1 MKKLPAHDLIPYP
14 YWRAALAEVSLCH
27 PEIPGDDKSIE
38 IVKLDG
44 GWQVSNTSPDLKT
57 WIDKQFSASKAAKE
71 NIDGK
76 PTKTIPFVLIP
87 ARLSAHASH
96 GVKFDTEDINSGLTL
111 LCIPCLL
118 DRQGSLL
125 PDPDRQ
131 PWIPRDLLEP
141 SLKGVTIGQLDQ
153 QDNFLSTIP
162 GKPTSLDEVLQ
173 TSARLFGEVTGSG
186 LPLLAEYAA
195 DDTDPPLF
203 AREGHEVVSEWHGLP
218 YNPPIIA
225 RHLIKLYDHLIAK
238 APKTPTLDKLRYTA
252 DRNVRQPISLAQA
265 EVYCSAAVGHID
277 QEYPLSPS
285 QREALVEL
293 IAMKAGEILAVNG
306 PPGTGKTTLLQS
318 VVAQL
323 WVDAALKKA
332 ECPLIVVTSTNVKA
346 VENVLD
352 SFGKIGAKIGH
363 QRWHPYNGGFGLFL
377 ASASRETKFPTC
389 TSDTHP
395 FVEHEMPEAVRS
407 ARNAYLDQATKYFAR
422 KLESVEAVIDAL
434 HSELK
439 QLQERLQQIIKA
451 RYAIFAATGADAAGG
466 AETLCAKFL
475 VDYEREKAEAQE
487 LLSAAETIIAQN
499 NKKRQVLDISHKAI
513 LANIDAVER
522 GWSEYLAI
530 SPLWLDLLSFLP
542 PVLRRRNA
550 HDRAFLLASPLT
562 AALQNRQDNVAG
574 YFQSLREAA
583 LNDGR
588 EQVENLATELT
599 LAEKQKAAA
608 AKRLRIATD
617 GEKNMKKL
625 HRDWLNA
632 LGTEHKGLSNIP
644 LTTLND
650 ALDTAIRAPMFCIAD
665 RYWSGQ
671 WLAEMQERLDKQIVD
686 TKGCTKL
693 EAKYR
698 RFAQLSPCLVS
709 NFHMAPSFFTAWQGE
724 ELPLWNAID
733 LLVVDEAGQV
743 APDVGAGMFGLAKR
757 ALVVGDIFQIEPV
770 WNTGETTD
778 RANAVKFGLTTRTD
792 DPRYETLTVAGYTTA
807 KGNLMKMAGRSCVIQ
822 KHDDVRGL
830 LLTEHRRCVPEL
842 VAYCN
847 ALVYAGRLQPLRPS
861 LSPENRLYPAFG
873 RLDVLGRD
881 KQVGTSRQN
890 DEEAIAIVTWLQKNR
905 ACIENHYRDKET
917 GEKVPIWKSVGIV
930 TPFARQASQIE
941 RLLRKAM
948 PDLVRKDTRLTIGTV
963 HALQGAERD
972 IVIFSPTYGQGYN
985 GGMFFDRS
993 PNMLNVAVSRAKDS
1007 FLVIGNLAL
1016 FDSTRKS
1023 RPSGLLA
1030 TYLSAHGIG
1039 GPISS
1044 SP

>member
-1 MKKLPAHDLIPYP
+1 MKQLPAHDLVPYP

-27 PEIPGDDKSIE
+27 PEIPADDKPIE
-38 IVKLDG
+38 IRALDG
-44 GWQVSNTSPDLKT
+44 CWQVSNTSTDLKT
-57 WIDKQFSASKAAKE
+57 WVDKQFSDSKAAKV
-71 NIDGK
+71 NADGK
-76 PTKTIPFVLIP
+76 PAKTIPFVLIP

-96 GVKFDTEDINSGLTL
+96 GVKFDAEDVNSGLTL

-118 DRQGSLL
+118 DRQGCLL

-141 SLKGVTIGQLDQ
+141 SLKSVTVGQLDE
-153 QDNFLSTIP
+153 QDLFLSTIP
-162 GKPTSLDEVLQ
+162 GKPTSLDEVLRTAAHLSEQ
-173 TSARLFGEVTGSG
+173 VTGSS

-195 DDTDPPLF
+195 DDSDSPPF
-203 AREGHEVVSEWHGLP
+203 ERDGHEVVSEWHGLP

-238 APKTPTLDKLRYTA
+238 APETPTLDTLRYTA
-252 DRNVRQPISLAQA
+252 DRKTRKPTSLAQA
-265 EVYCSAAVGHID
+265 EAYYSAAVGHID

-293 IAMKAGEILAVNG
+293 IAMQTGEILAVNG

-323 WVDAALKKA
+323 WVDAALKET

-363 QRWHPYNGGFGLFL
+363 QRWLPYDGGFGLFL
-377 ASASRETKFPTC
+377 ASASRETAFPTC

-395 FVEHEMPEAVRS
+395 FVEHETAEAVLS
-407 ARNAYLDQATKYFAR
+407 ARNAYLDHATKYFGG
-422 KLESVEAVIDAL
+422 KLESVKAVVDAL

-439 QLQERLQQIIKA
+439 QLHERLQNIIKA
-451 RYAIFAATGADAAGG
+451 RYAIFSATGADTECG
-466 AETLCAKFL
+466 AESLCSRFL
-475 VDYEREKAEAQE
+475 ADYERAKTEAQALLTTAEAAISQHK
-487 LLSAAETIIAQN
+487 
-499 NKKRQVLDISHKAI
+499 KKRQALETSHEAT
-513 LANIDAVER
+513 LAKIDTVER
-522 GWSEYLAI
+522 SWSEYLAA

-542 PVLRRRNA
+542 PLLRRRNA
-550 HDRAFLLASPLT
+550 RDRAFLLAAPLT
-562 AALQNRQDNVAG
+562 ATLYNRQDDIAG
-574 YFQSLREAA
+574 HFRLLRKAA
-583 LNDGR
+583 LIDKQ
-588 EQVENLATELT
+588 EQVKKLATELA
-599 LAEKQKAAA
+599 LAEGQKATAA
-608 AKRLRIATD
+608 TSLKKSTEGQKNI
-617 GEKNMKKL
+617 EKLYRN
-625 HRDWLNA
+625 WLNA
-632 LGTEHKGLSNIP
+632 LGAEHMGFSNIS
-644 LTTLND
+644 LVALSD
-650 ALDTAIRAPMFCIAD
+650 ALDTAIRAPMFCITD
-665 RYWSGQ
+665 RYWSGR
-671 WLAEMQERLDKQIVD
+671 WLTEMQERLDKQIVD
-686 TKGCTKL
+686 TKGRTKH

-698 RFAQLSPCLVS
+698 RFAKLSPCLVS
-709 NFHMAPSFFTAWQGE
+709 NFHMASSFFTAWQGE
-724 ELPLWNAID
+724 EFPLWNAID

-770 WNTGETTD
+770 WNTGEATD
-778 RANAVKFGLTTRTD
+778 RTNAVKFGFTSRTD
-792 DPRYETLTVAGYTTA
+792 DPRYETLTIAGYTTA
-807 KGNLMKMAGRSCVIQ
+807 KGNLMKMAGRSCAVQ

-847 ALVYAGRLQPLRPS
+847 ALVYGGRLQPLRPS
-861 LSPENRLYPAFG
+861 LSPEKRLYPVFG
-873 RLDVLGRD
+873 WLDVRGQD

-890 DEEAIAIVTWLQKNR
+890 YDEAKAIVAWLKDNR
-905 ACIENHYRDKET
+905 ARIENHYRDKET
-917 GEKVPIWKSVGIV
+917 GEKVPLWKSVGIV
-930 TPFARQASQIE
+930 TPFSTQAIQIE

-948 PDLVRKDTRLTIGTV
+948 PDLARKETRLTIGTV

-972 IVIFSPTYGQGYN
+972 IVIFSPTYGQGHC

-1016 FDSTRKS
+1016 FDPARKS

-1030 TYLSAHGIG
+1030 AYLSDSGIS

-1044 SP
+1044 ST